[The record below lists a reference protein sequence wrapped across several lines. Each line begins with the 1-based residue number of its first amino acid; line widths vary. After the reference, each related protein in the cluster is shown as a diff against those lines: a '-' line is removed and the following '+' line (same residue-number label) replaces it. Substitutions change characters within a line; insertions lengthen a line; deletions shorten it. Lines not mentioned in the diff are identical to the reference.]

1 MIFEILCTFANTIIP
16 STPIKYPMK
25 RSFLAFASAFFL
37 CVSASG
43 QGSITL
49 TTSAEPGTKVKI
61 LPNAVSA
68 TTPVS
73 IDFGDGTVQKYTVD
87 PNLSDWQRW
96 IEADIKGSTITITG
110 NLTELTMNEAG
121 LTSAKIDGMAKL
133 TKLNLSDNE
142 ISEFEFC
149 SIMPVK
155 DLSLS
160 NNKIKNSPSLNA
172 TLSLEYVG
180 ETLERLNIAH
190 NEGLQCLDLRYL
202 SVLEDLQA
210 YECPDLGSIFICLPE
225 ETREFLKYINL
236 SNCSLAHFYPVNLP
250 SLRSLD
256 LSDNLLMT
264 EYDDEPFALGNYPN
278 LRNLTLSRN
287 KGIKSIDVTECPYLE
302 QLYID
307 GCNFTSVNIGSNPEL
322 TVLNIA
328 NNKITNVDFAN
339 NKNLTSVMI
348 HGNPISELDMD
359 LLPNIN
365 TLNISDTKISR
376 IDLMKSYFL
385 KSFKASGTLLEFVD
399 FNGLQAERMTLVD
412 LRNCPNFTHESMAY
426 TVRTLPVARKSYTTN
441 LYLEGSNAEKSDIEF
456 VTGSD
461 MQWVCDITGDG
472 SAEHSP
478 LNITYGDA
486 VKTGEKKTGTLERLY
501 PYSGLSLDYDLEVM
515 HTAGGNFVVAQWK
528 PVWFQSIKDATDGV
542 VLKGVPVCVY
552 TYPEAGKRFKSL
564 TVNGKEIK
572 SPWFVLSEN
581 ADVKVNFSDELSDI
595 TLGVAPGQEMSLRVN
610 TVENNG
616 TVWID
621 WGTGGRTE
629 YTGQRGYAT
638 AGNELIGPR
647 IDGKAGS
654 ATVTIYGDLA
664 GLDINGFGDVAEDF
678 GLWDNHVT
686 SIDVTHAPDLKIL
699 TTYWNPI
706 ESIDLS
712 KNTQL
717 EFLDLS
723 YTAITELDLS
733 NCPNLMS
740 LEAYSS
746 GLEEEGMKPI
756 RSIDLSKLPILQL
769 LNLKG
774 NLMES
779 IDLSHNP
786 YLRWVN
792 LAGNN
797 LTSIDLSA
805 NPIIEELNLMNNE
818 LTAFDASNLTAL
830 RWLDL
835 DKNEL
840 TSVDLSKNTE
850 LRTLQLSNNYIKDI
864 DLGAL
869 KHLQTLYINGNG
881 MNAGE
886 INDIFYRL
894 PVRTEEST
902 DNSDSRP
909 SWNLCIYQALDREA
923 NDYEGHDSSI
933 AIDRGWQPSHFGSNA
948 GCTEAYLDLIPAL
961 HGSYTVSDAAG
972 NSYVHGSKVEKWLP
986 LTIKAEPEAG
996 YRMHSYRLNDDD
1008 AVMDSDSF
1016 EMPGIYTKLR
1026 VEFAKTSGIE
1036 GAEDASTGV
1045 RAVRGGIEVS
1055 IAGGKSADVA
1065 VYSTSGELIVS
1076 DSVEGTRNYSLAP
1089 GFYIVKAGTCV
1100 RTVAVK

>member
-1 MIFEILCTFANTIIP
+1 MIFEILRIFASEIVSLNSITHL
-16 STPIKYPMK
+16 MK
-25 RSFLAFASAFFL
+25 RTLLAFGSALLL

-43 QGSITL
+43 QGTVTL
-49 TTSAEPGTKVKI
+49 TTAAEPGTKIKF

-73 IDFGDGTVQKYTVD
+73 IDFGDGIVQKYTVD
-87 PNLSDWQRW
+87 PKLSDWQRW
-96 IEADIKGSTITITG
+96 IEAEIKGSTITISG
-110 NLTELTMNEAG
+110 NVTELTMSDAR

-133 TKLNLSDNE
+133 TKLDLSDNE
-142 ISEFEFC
+142 ISDFEFC

-155 DLSLS
+155 VLSLD
-160 NNKIKNSPSLNA
+160 NNKIENSPSYNA

-190 NEGLQCLDLRYL
+190 NKGLQCLDMRYL

-210 YECPDLGSIFICLPE
+210 YECPDLASVFICLPE

-256 LSDNLLMT
+256 LSGNLLMT
-264 EYDDEPFALGNYPN
+264 EYDDEPFSMGNYPN

-287 KGIKSIDVTECPYLE
+287 KGIKSVDISECPYLE

-307 GCNFTSVNIGSNPEL
+307 GCNFSSINLSSNPEL
-322 TVLNIA
+322 LVVNIA
-328 NNKITNVDFAN
+328 NNKIANVDFSN
-339 NKNLTSVMI
+339 NKNLSTVLI
-348 HGNPISELDMD
+348 HGNPITELDME
-359 LLPNIN
+359 LLPNVN

-376 IDLMKSYFL
+376 IDLMQAYFL

-399 FNGLQAERMTLVD
+399 FNGLQAERMTVVD

-441 LYLEGSNAEKSDIEF
+441 LFLEGSNAEKADIDF

-478 LNITYGDA
+478 LSITYGDA

-501 PYSGLSLDYDLEVM
+501 RYSGLSLDYDLEVM
-515 HTAGGNFVVAQWK
+515 HTDGGDFVVAQWK
-528 PVWFQSIKDATDGV
+528 PVWFQTIKDATDGT

-564 TVNGKEIK
+564 SVNGKEIK
-572 SPWFVLSEN
+572 SPWFILSED
-581 ADVKVNFSDELSDI
+581 ADVKVNFADELSYI
-595 TLGVAPGQEMSLRVN
+595 TLSVAQGQEMSLRVN

-621 WGTGGRTE
+621 WGTGGRSE
-629 YTGQRGYAT
+629 YTGQRGYVT
-638 AGNELIGPR
+638 AGNELVGSR
-647 IDGKAGS
+647 IDGKAAG
-654 ATVTIYGDLA
+654 ATVTIYGEIA
-664 GLDINGFGDVAEDF
+664 GLDINGFGDVAADF

-686 SIDVTHAPDLKIL
+686 AIDVTHAPDLKIL
-699 TTYWNPI
+699 TAYWNPI

-712 KNTQL
+712 KNTLL

-723 YTAITELDLS
+723 YTAVSELDLS

-746 GLEEEGMKPI
+746 GLEEEGMKAL
-756 RSIDLSKLPILQL
+756 RSVDLSKLPILQL
-769 LNLKG
+769 LNLK
-774 NLMES
+774 NNKMES

-786 YLRWVN
+786 YLRWVD
-792 LAGNN
+792 LCGNSFTTIN
-797 LTSIDLSA
+797 LSA
-805 NPIIEELNLMNNE
+805 NTIIEELNLMNNK
-818 LTAFDASNLTAL
+818 LTALDASMLTAL
-830 RWLDL
+830 RVLDV

-840 TSVDLSKNTE
+840 TGIDLSKNTE
-850 LRTLQLSNNYIKDI
+850 LRTLMLGNNYIKDL
-864 DLGAL
+864 DLSML
-869 KHLQTLYINGNG
+869 THLQTLYINGNG
-881 MNAGE
+881 LNAGQ

-894 PVRTEEST
+894 PIRTEETADGSM
-902 DNSDSRP
+902 RP
-909 SWNLCIYQALDREA
+909 NWNLCIYQSLDREA

-933 AIDRGWQPSHFGSNA
+933 AIDRGWQPSHHGSNS
-948 GCTEAYLDLIPAL
+948 GCQEAYLDLLTAI

-972 NSYVHGSKVEKWLP
+972 NNYVHGSKVEKWLP
-986 LTIKAEPEAG
+986 LTINATPESG

-1008 AVMDSDSF
+1008 AVIGSDSF
-1016 EMPGIYTKLR
+1016 EMPGVYTKLR
-1026 VEFAKTSGIE
+1026 VEFAKTSGIDA
-1036 GAEDASTGV
+1036 AENGGISV
-1045 RAVRGGIEVS
+1045 RAVRGGVEISV
-1055 IAGGKSADVA
+1055 ADGKAADVA
-1065 VYSTSGELIVS
+1065 VYSTSGALIAS
-1076 DSVEGTRNYSLAP
+1076 DSIESTRSYSLAP
-1089 GFYIVKAGTCV
+1089 GFYIVKAGSTV